1 MTGTILILFICVS
14 AVHMGLTDAISKAL
28 SKALGEEVHVLGC
41 AKCMTF
47 WCVLAWCA
55 LKGAGIVESLAIA
68 FALAYAALWLDLLM
82 GAADTLYMKIYER
95 IINPQ
100 DADTSPQAYAD
111 HEKDTLPKL

>member
-1 MTGTILILFICVS
+1 
-14 AVHMGLTDAISKAL
+14 
-28 SKALGEEVHVLGC
+28 
-41 AKCMTF
+41 
-47 WCVLAWCA
+47 
-55 LKGAGIVESLAIA
+55 
-68 FALAYAALWLDLLM
+68 M